1 MQDHVHA
8 EGPCLF
14 GAAGPIYRQVA
25 VEPGLVRDADHFA
38 VYLTQDNAV
47 VLTDIGHQVQHAFQL
62 LLAHK
67 ARCAVGALVGVD
79 QVTLPVVCPRLA
91 VPHPHDHE
99 DQHSERGHTA
109 AQTIQ
114 AVGPAEHSGNT
125 GEEIA
130 VRKFRGRT
138 ENSARRLPYIVVVQ
152 ELSNVP
158 APIEQGSQ
166 GGGYNEQQF
175 YKCSLRYMKSLQ
187 KCLLLYRQQRII
199 RDERM

>member
-8 EGPCLF
+8 EGPCHF

-47 VLTDIGHQVQHAFQL
+47 VLTDIGHQVQHASQL

-114 AVGPAEHSGNT
+114 AVGPVEHSGDT
-125 GEEIA
+125 SKEAGIGKS
-130 VRKFRGRT
+130 RR
-138 ENSARRLPYIVVVQ
+138 SAKAPARHLPYIVVVQ

-158 APIEQGSQ
+158 APIE
-166 GGGYNEQQF
+166 
-175 YKCSLRYMKSLQ
+175 
-187 KCLLLYRQQRII
+187 
-199 RDERM
+199 